1 MCKQND
7 LVWACEL
14 LWLSCFKITSIE
26 CSMIDWDGSFREK
39 QLSFIH
45 AYDPQGLL
53 SLSELDVSDTDKIN
67 FHIVEKS

>member
-1 MCKQND
+1 
-7 LVWACEL
+7 
-14 LWLSCFKITSIE
+14 
-26 CSMIDWDGSFREK
+26 MIDWDGSFREK